1 MKIAFSA
8 GDIIVNQH
16 ELVIRLNNQAK
27 VIMQAEI
34 DALTFIGGA
43 NVISAVG
50 SGMKWSIKLDNAE
63 QLALAANEAGVAIE
77 FY

>member
-1 MKIAFSA
+1 MKVTFSE
-8 GDIIVNQH
+8 GDIIVNPH
-16 ELVIRLNNQAK
+16 EMVVRLNNTSR
-27 VIMQAEI
+27 VTVQAET
-34 DALTFIGGA
+34 DALTLIGGA

-63 QLALAANEAGVAIE
+63 QLETLAQELGIAIE

>member
-1 MKIAFSA
+1 MKVTFSE
-8 GDIIVNQH
+8 GDIIVNPH
-16 ELVIRLNNQAK
+16 EMVVRLNNTSR
-27 VIMQAEI
+27 VTMQAET
-34 DALTFIGGA
+34 DALTLIGGV

-63 QLALAANEAGVAIE
+63 QLEMLAQELGIAIE

>member
-1 MKIAFSA
+1 MKVTFSE
-8 GDIIVNQH
+8 GDIIVNPH
-16 ELVIRLNNQAK
+16 EMVVRLNNTSR
-27 VIMQAEI
+27 VTMQAEA
-34 DALTFIGGA
+34 DALTLIGGV

-63 QLALAANEAGVAIE
+63 QLEILAQELGITIE

>member
-1 MKIAFSA
+1 MKVTFSE
-8 GDIIVNQH
+8 GDIIVNPH
-16 ELVIRLNNQAK
+16 EMVVRLNNTSR
-27 VIMQAEI
+27 VTMQAET
-34 DALTFIGGA
+34 DALTLIGGV

-63 QLALAANEAGVAIE
+63 QLEILAQELGIAIE

>member
-1 MKIAFSA
+1 MKVTFSE
-8 GDIIVNQH
+8 GDIVVNPH
-16 ELVIRLNNQAK
+16 EMVVRLNNTSR
-27 VIMQAEI
+27 VTMQAET
-34 DALTFIGGA
+34 DALTLIGGV

-63 QLALAANEAGVAIE
+63 QLEILAQELGIAIE